1 MTFNRLGKK
10 TDHGKCHMA
19 NIVYSLEVLFFF
31 FFFFKIVFHS
41 LSGCELNFDSGFG
54 IGSCLC
60 HPPPP
65 RPQQLKCKKKSFS
78 YMNCR
83 EHLSSACFVLTLW
96 EVLQRWREVR

>member
-1 MTFNRLGKK
+1 
-10 TDHGKCHMA
+10 MA

-31 FFFFKIVFHS
+31 FFFSFFKIVFHS

-54 IGSCLC
+54 ISLMPVSL
-60 HPPPP
+60 PP
-65 RPQQLKCKKKSFS
+65 PQQLKCKKKSFS

-96 EVLQRWREVR
+96 EVLQLWREVR